1 MHSSYSPATIPIAR
15 SQTVRKDCREQS
27 ELRQEMLNAIRQQS
41 RLLRQR
47 SKELCQEAEQL
58 RAISSAL
65 YHSSP
70 CRADPEILNVGNFS
84 ITTGRS

>member
-1 MHSSYSPATIPIAR
+1 MHSSHSPATIPIAR
-15 SQTVRKDCREQS
+15 SQTVRKDFRAQRE
-27 ELRQEMLNAIRQQS
+27 LTREMLNAICQQS

-47 SKELCQEAEQL
+47 SKELCQQAEQL

-70 CRADPEILNVGNFS
+70 CRADPFGYL
-84 ITTGRS
+84 RSHA